1 MSQSQ
6 VPTRI
11 LMFTSPDCAY
21 CPSVEKLLQRTI
33 GFGSV
38 AFAHVSTIDINENP
52 ELKTRYKIK
61 SLPTLIINDEKVLS
75 GQITEGEVQN
85 VLWNKLVTTILERE
99 KSYDM
104 RKETMLAI
112 TTNTLSSAL
121 ELQLVRP
128 SIGDYTHIG
137 ALQKTTFS
145 ILGLDVLATRLFY
158 EAGKDLGLYGA
169 DSHLL
174 LSLNPKIGAEIRSI
188 EKRFKHVIDGIRIF
202 FNRQTSNLP
211 TYFSDRVDIV
221 SLEDDEAV
229 IRVYETASSTQAMDI
244 GEPLCHFTAGEMA
257 GMIEALLAESVTV
270 RETACWGTGNPYC
283 EFYIKLAGE
292 KEKPYPLPKKRKD
305 RPERFK
311 QLIDRSMRLA
321 YDSIFMKRKMRPN
334 TGDYLHLGVLQ
345 QQLTS
350 LKLSDPF
357 TGSLLYAA
365 GHQQGLNS
373 PEIEFINRIKNKSA
387 EIGDMEFLEALKVL
401 RNFYNHP
408 SSFLSREHGKVRS
421 RNLRKESASLIIY
434 ELASAT
440 ATPNA
445 GVNFCD
451 FETGKIAGLFE
462 RLTGQ
467 NIVANESKCWGLGN
481 NFCEFDVSKVD

>member
-1 MSQSQ
+1 
-6 VPTRI
+6 
-11 LMFTSPDCAY
+11 
-21 CPSVEKLLQRTI
+21 
-33 GFGSV
+33 
-38 AFAHVSTIDINENP
+38 
-52 ELKTRYKIK
+52 
-61 SLPTLIINDEKVLS
+61 
-75 GQITEGEVQN
+75 
-85 VLWNKLVTTILERE
+85 
-99 KSYDM
+99 
-104 RKETMLAI
+104 
-112 TTNTLSSAL
+112 
-121 ELQLVRP
+121 
-128 SIGDYTHIG
+128 
-137 ALQKTTFS
+137 
-145 ILGLDVLATRLFY
+145 
-158 EAGKDLGLYGA
+158 
-169 DSHLL
+169 
-174 LSLNPKIGAEIRSI
+174 
-188 EKRFKHVIDGIRIF
+188 
-202 FNRQTSNLP
+202 
-211 TYFSDRVDIV
+211 
-221 SLEDDEAV
+221 V
-229 IRVYETASSTQAMDI
+229 IRVYETASSSQAMDI

-270 RETACWGTGNPYC
+270 RETACWGTGNSYC

-305 RPERFK
+305 RPEIFK

-321 YDSIFMKRKMRPN
+321 YDSIFMKTKMRPN

-365 GHQQGLNS
+365 GHEQGLNS

-481 NFCEFDVSKVD
+481 NFCEFDVSVVE

>member
-1 MSQSQ
+1 
-6 VPTRI
+6 
-11 LMFTSPDCAY
+11 MFTSPDCAY

-33 GFGSV
+33 GSGSA
-38 AFAHVSTIDINENP
+38 AFAHVSTIDVNENP
-52 ELKTRYKIK
+52 EVAARYKIK
-61 SLPTLIINDEKVLS
+61 SLPTLIVNDEKVLS
-75 GQITEGEVQN
+75 GQISEGEVQN

-104 RKETMLAI
+104 RKDTMLAI

-137 ALQKTTFS
+137 TLQKTTYS
-145 ILGLDVLATRLFY
+145 ILGLDVLASRLFY
-158 EAGKDLGLYGA
+158 EAGRDLGLYGA

-188 EKRFKHVIDGIRIF
+188 EKRFKYVIEGICDF
-202 FNRQTSNLP
+202 FSRQTSNLP
-211 TYFSDRVDIV
+211 TYFSDRVDII
-221 SLEDDEAV
+221 SLEADEAV
-229 IRVYETASSTQAMDI
+229 IHVYETASCTQAMDI
-244 GEPLCHFTAGEMA
+244 GEPLCHFTAGEIA
-257 GMIEALLAESVTV
+257 GMMEALLAERVNV
-270 RETACWGTGNPYC
+270 RETACWGTGDKFC
-283 EFYIKLAGE
+283 EFYIKLVGE
-292 KEKPYPLPKKRKD
+292 KETPYPVPKARKD
-305 RPERFK
+305 RRERFK
-311 QLIDRSMRLA
+311 ELTNHSMQLA
-321 YDSIFMKRKMRPN
+321 FDSLFMKLKMREN
-334 TGDYLHLGVLQ
+334 AGDYIHIGVPQ

-365 GHQQGLNS
+365 GHEQGLNS
-373 PEIEFINRIKNKSA
+373 PEIEFIQKIKNKSA
-387 EIGDMEFLEALKVL
+387 EIGNMEFLGALKVL

-408 SSFLSREHGKVRS
+408 SSFLSREHGKIRS
-421 RNLRKESASLIIY
+421 RNLRKESASIIIY

-451 FETGKIAGLFE
+451 FEAGKIAGLFE

-467 NIVANESKCWGLGN
+467 NIVANETKCWGLGN
-481 NFCEFDVSKVD
+481 TFCEFEIKVVD

>member
-1 MSQSQ
+1 
-6 VPTRI
+6 
-11 LMFTSPDCAY
+11 MFTSPDCAY

-33 GFGSV
+33 GFGSA
-38 AFAHVSTIDINENP
+38 AFAHVSTIDVTENP
-52 ELKTRYKIK
+52 EVATRYKIN

-137 ALQKTTFS
+137 TLQKTTFS

-188 EKRFKHVIDGIRIF
+188 EKRFKYVIEGISEF
-202 FNRQTSNLP
+202 YNRQTSNLP

-221 SLEDDEAV
+221 SLSHDEAV
-229 IRVYETASSTQAMDI
+229 IHLHETASCTQAMDI

-257 GMIEALLAESVTV
+257 GMIEALLAESVNV
-270 RETACWGTGNPYC
+270 RETECWGTGQDFC
-283 EFYIKLAGE
+283 TFHIKLAGE

-387 EIGDMEFLEALKVL
+387 EIGEMEFLEALKVL

-421 RNLRKESASLIIY
+421 QNLRKESASLIIY

>member
-1 MSQSQ
+1 
-6 VPTRI
+6 
-11 LMFTSPDCAY
+11 MFTSPDCAY

-33 GFGSV
+33 GSGS
-38 AFAHVSTIDINENP
+38 ASFAHVSTIDVTENP
-52 ELKTRYKIK
+52 EVATRYKIR
-61 SLPTLIINDEKVLS
+61 SLPTLVVNDELVLS
-75 GQITEGEVQN
+75 GQISEAEVQN

-104 RKETMLAI
+104 RKDTMLAI

-137 ALQKTTFS
+137 TLQKTTYS

-158 EAGKDLGLYGA
+158 EAGRDLGLYGA

-188 EKRFKHVIDGIRIF
+188 EKRFKYVIEGISDF
-202 FNRQTSNLP
+202 FSRQTSNLP

-221 SLEDDEAV
+221 SLGDDEAEIHV
-229 IRVYETASSTQAMDI
+229 FETASCTQAMEI
-244 GEPLCHFTAGEMA
+244 GEPLCHFTAGEIA
-257 GMIEALLAESVTV
+257 GMIEALLAERVTV
-270 RETACWGTGNPYC
+270 RETACWGTGDEFC
-283 EFYIKLAGE
+283 EFNIKLVGD
-292 KEKPYPLPKKRKD
+292 KETPYPLPKARKD
-305 RPERFK
+305 RRERFK
-311 QLIDRSMRLA
+311 TLIEHSMQLA
-321 YDSIFMKRKMRPN
+321 FDSLFMKTKMRPN
-334 TGDYLHLGVLQ
+334 AGDYIHIGIPQ

-365 GHQQGLNS
+365 GHEQGLNS
-373 PEIEFINRIKNKSA
+373 PEIEYIKKIKNKSA
-387 EIGDMEFLEALKVL
+387 EIGNMKFLEALKVL

-421 RNLRKESASLIIY
+421 RNLRKESASIIIY
-434 ELASAT
+434 ELASST

-451 FETGKIAGLFE
+451 FEAGKIAGLFE

-467 NIVANESKCWGLGN
+467 NIIANETKCWGLGN
-481 NFCEFDVSKVD
+481 TFCEFEIKVVD

>member
-1 MSQSQ
+1 
-6 VPTRI
+6 
-11 LMFTSPDCAY
+11 MFTSPDCAY

-33 GFGSV
+33 GFGST
-38 AFAHVSTIDINENP
+38 AFAHVSTIDVTENP
-52 ELKTRYKIK
+52 EVATRYKIR
-61 SLPTLIINDEKVLS
+61 SLPTLVINDEKVLS
-75 GQITEGEVQN
+75 GQITEGDVQN

-188 EKRFKHVIDGIRIF
+188 EKRFKYVIEGISEF
-202 FNRQTSNLP
+202 YNRQTSNLP
-211 TYFSDRVDIV
+211 TYFSDRVDII
-221 SLEDDEAV
+221 SLDVDEAV
-229 IRVYETASSTQAMDI
+229 IRVYETASSSQAMDI

-270 RETACWGTGNPYC
+270 RETACWGTGNSYC

-305 RPERFK
+305 RPEIFK

-321 YDSIFMKRKMRPN
+321 YDSIFMKTKMRPN

-365 GHQQGLNS
+365 GHEQGLNS

-481 NFCEFDVSKVD
+481 NFCEFDVSVVE

>member
-1 MSQSQ
+1 MTQSQ
-6 VPTRI
+6 IPTRI

-33 GFGSV
+33 GFGSA
-38 AFAHVSTIDINENP
+38 AFAHVSTIDVTENP
-52 ELKTRYKIK
+52 ELKTRYKIR

-137 ALQKTTFS
+137 TLQKTTFS

-188 EKRFKHVIDGIRIF
+188 EKRFKYVIEGISEF
-202 FNRQTSNLP
+202 YNRQTSNLP
-211 TYFSDRVDIV
+211 TYFSDRVDII
-221 SLEDDEAV
+221 SLDGDEAV

-257 GMIEALLAESVTV
+257 GMIEVLLAESVIV

-283 EFYIKLAGE
+283 EFYIKLAGA

-311 QLIDRSMRLA
+311 TLVEHSMHLA

-373 PEIEFINRIKNKSA
+373 PEIEFINRIKNKTA
-387 EIGDMEFLEALKVL
+387 EIGAMEFLEAVKVL

-421 RNLRKESASLIIY
+421 RNLRKESASLIVY
-434 ELASAT
+434 ELASST

-481 NFCEFDVSKVD
+481 NFCEFDVSIVD

>member
-1 MSQSQ
+1 
-6 VPTRI
+6 
-11 LMFTSPDCAY
+11 MFTSPDCAY

-33 GFGSV
+33 GFGSA
-38 AFAHVSTIDINENP
+38 AFAHVSTIDITENP

-188 EKRFKHVIDGIRIF
+188 EKRFKYVIDGIRIF

-211 TYFSDRVDIV
+211 TYFSDRVDII

-229 IRVYETASSTQAMDI
+229 IRVYETASSTEAMDI

-321 YDSIFMKRKMRPN
+321 YDSIFMKRKLRPN

-387 EIGDMEFLEALKVL
+387 EIGEMEFLEALKVL

-421 RNLRKESASLIIY
+421 QNLRKDSASLIIY